1 MGLLAQSSNHQARSP
16 KVYPVQQ
23 QRGFTL
29 VELVMVIVILGV
41 IGSMVSVFMKGPIDA
56 YFASARRAALT
67 DVADTTLRRMTRDI
81 HKALPNSLRT
91 PGAQCVEFIPTRIGG
106 RYRTTEIAA
115 GDSTNLD
122 FSVVD
127 TTFNM
132 LGSNAALP
140 ANQRIVA
147 NDRIVVYNL
156 GIAGA
161 DAYNNDNTATVAALG
176 IETAAPIE
184 TPITLNPG
192 MQFPLPSG
200 NNRFHVVPVAEQVV
214 GYVCSGGNLRRY
226 TRTLPYAAPV
236 ACPTPAGTDPILAS
250 NVSSCS
256 FDYNGSD
263 LQRNAL
269 IRMTL
274 GLTDSDETVTLQHE
288 VHISNTP

>member
-1 MGLLAQSSNHQARSP
+1 M
-16 KVYPVQQ
+16 QQ

>member
-1 MGLLAQSSNHQARSP
+1 M
-16 KVYPVQQ
+16 QQ

-41 IGSMVSVFMKGPIDA
+41 IGSMAAVFMKGPIDA

-91 PGAQCVEFIPTRIGG
+91 PGAQCVEFIPTKTGG

-115 GDSTNLD
+115 GDNTSLD

-127 TTFNM
+127 ATFNM
-132 LGSNAALP
+132 LGSNVALP
-140 ANQRIVA
+140 ANQRIAV
-147 NDRIVVYNL
+147 NDQIVVYNL

-161 DAYNNDNTATVAALG
+161 DAYNNDNTATVLALG
-176 IETAAPIE
+176 AETAAPIE
-184 TPITLNPG
+184 TPIILNPG

-200 NNRFHVVPVAEQVV
+200 NNRFHVVPAAEQVV

-226 TRTLPYAAPV
+226 THALPYPAPAV
-236 ACPTPAGTDPILAS
+236 CPTPAGTDPILAS
-250 NVSSCS
+250 NVSTCA
-256 FDYNGSD
+256 FNFNGPD

-274 GLTDSDETVTLQHE
+274 GLTDSDETVTLHHE
-288 VHISNTP
+288 VHVSSTP

>member
-1 MGLLAQSSNHQARSP
+1 MKAMH
-16 KVYPVQQ
+16 
-23 QRGFTL
+23 GFTL

-81 HKALPNSLRT
+81 HRALPNSLRT
-91 PGAQCVEFIPTRIGG
+91 PGAQCVEFIPTKTGG

-115 GDSTNLD
+115 GDNTSLD

-127 TTFNM
+127 TTFHM
-132 LGSNAALP
+132 LGSNDALP
-140 ANQRIVA
+140 ANQRIVV

-161 DAYNNDNTATVAALG
+161 DAYTNDNTAIVAAIVDG
-176 IETAAPIE
+176 VETS
-184 TPITLNPG
+184 ITLNPG
-192 MQFPLPSG
+192 RQFPLPSP
-200 NNRFHVVPVAEQVV
+200 NNRFHVVPAAEPVV

-226 TRTLPYAAPV
+226 THVLPYAVPA